1 MFQDLD
7 ATLTKLIEREVDYAN
22 LSVSFATPGEDFPP
36 SSVTLPAVHFFLYHI
51 QENME
56 LRRGEWIV
64 ERRENGN
71 GQTTA
76 SRRRPPIRVDCAYLV
91 TVWPGD
97 ASPDDEH
104 KILGA
109 VMKTLLRYRKLP
121 ADLLQGE
128 LAGQEPPLRAGTI
141 RESHLQSLGEFWQ
154 AMGAKPKAALDYTV
168 TVSVD
173 VSEPEDLGVVV
184 SESVI
189 KVDPKTD

>member
-7 ATLTKLIEREVDYAN
+7 ATLAKLIEREVDYAN
-22 LSVSFATPGEDFPP
+22 LSVSFATPDDQFPP

-56 LRRGEWIV
+56 LRRGEWII
-64 ERRENGN
+64 ERQENDN
-71 GQTTA
+71 GTTTA
-76 SRRRPPIRVDCAYLV
+76 SRRRPPIRVNCAYLV

-97 ASPDDEH
+97 ASPNDEH
-104 KILGA
+104 MLLGA
-109 VMKTLLRYRKLP
+109 VMKALLRYRRLP

-128 LAGQEPPLRAGTI
+128 LAGQEPPLRASII

-168 TVSVD
+168 TISVD
-173 VSEPEDLGVVV
+173 LTEPEDLGVVV

-189 KVDPKTD
+189 KMEQK